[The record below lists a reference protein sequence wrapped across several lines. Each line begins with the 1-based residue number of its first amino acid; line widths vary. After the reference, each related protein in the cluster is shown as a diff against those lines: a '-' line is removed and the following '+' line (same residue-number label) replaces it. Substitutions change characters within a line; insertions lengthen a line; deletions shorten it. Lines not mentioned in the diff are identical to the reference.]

1 MDHHGPHG
9 HHESHRV
16 RQVKDARETR
26 QGRYSAWLKKAK
38 SRHACFKLQSHVMRY
53 FTIDFDAHI
62 IFYSHSV
69 LQKKVSPPIPFMD
82 IRGAEELPLPMKHAK
97 GTTAMNFGFVLHTKL
112 RSFELYTSSSADAAE
127 WAFALNVAMLMGKL
141 KCLERLKVLQDGQE
155 HLPTDVEK
163 EEEEEA
169 LKQVEEAAARLQE
182 DAKRKELRLLQIQL
196 RAKDEVAAFRKE
208 EEEAAEKKKQE
219 QAAAEQKQVL
229 EKQAEDLQMLQLQ
242 LLIQEEELT
251 ARKEEEEKA
260 AQRKKEAAV
269 QKKQEEE
276 ASAPRKQ
283 QAAKDLPAFEPSV
296 LVEALAM
303 LLASEVVESN
313 GNTTAEWKE
322 IQRLEEIQRARSK
335 QPGTKHEAT
344 CLNPPMVVVPGA
356 SVNA

>member
-38 SRHACFKLQSHVMRY
+38 SRDACFKLQSHVMRY

-127 WAFALNVAMLMGKL
+127 WAFALNVAVLMGKL

-242 LLIQEEELT
+242 LLIQEE
-251 ARKEEEEKA
+251 KA
-260 AQRKKEAAV
+260 AQKKKEAAV

-276 ASAPRKQ
+276 ASARRKQ

-313 GNTTAEWKE
+313 GSATAEWKE
-322 IQRLEEIQRARSK
+322 IQRLEEIQRARSQGCK

-344 CLNPPMVVVPGA
+344 CLNLPMVVVPGA